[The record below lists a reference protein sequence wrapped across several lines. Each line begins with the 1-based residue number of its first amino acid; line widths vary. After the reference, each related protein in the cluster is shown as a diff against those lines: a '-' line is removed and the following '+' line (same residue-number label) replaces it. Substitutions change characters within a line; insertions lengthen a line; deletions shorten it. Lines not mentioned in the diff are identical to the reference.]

1 MSRHRPVGVV
11 FALAFVLAM
20 ASPVSAI
27 TFAAPIDLGTWGPTA
42 AWPGSLKVGADG
54 TLHAVFAE
62 GVADRV
68 VVEYRRSSDDGRTW
82 SAPYRLAGPYGE
94 GTQPAIS
101 VVGTSVDVAW
111 ADGVSVYYRRSA
123 DGGRTWQK
131 RKSIAFDNAGVAL
144 PQVARGAN
152 GRVYV
157 SYGSASGVGIV
168 MSEDG
173 GLTFAAPKLLSGGGI
188 QPQPVLALSGSRVHV
203 AYLEET
209 GGAGQEGLVRVRS
222 SVDSGSSWGTARTL
236 TTRGDR
242 VRPSIAAIGASVVV
256 AFGVLTTSG
265 DQYVVSRKST
275 DIGVTWA
282 AATAISSASLTPS
295 AGPVLAYAGG
305 TWYAAV
311 ERCATNACLS
321 TATVLTQ
328 STTANSWPATTRVST
343 SSSVFALPEAIART
357 ATRTHVLYTGF
368 DADDSPTAFVR
379 SGQ

>member
-1 MSRHRPVGVV
+1 MSRHRPVGAVLALA
-11 FALAFVLAM
+11 FALAL

-27 TFAAPIDLGTWGPTA
+27 TFAPPIDLGTWGPTA

-62 GVADRV
+62 GVTDRV
-68 VVEYRRSSDDGRTW
+68 VVEYRRSKDDGRTW
-82 SAPYRLAGPYGE
+82 APPYRLAGSYGT

-101 VVGTSVDVAW
+101 VVGTTIDVVW
-111 ADGVSVYYRRSA
+111 ADGAAVYYRRSG
-123 DGGRTWQK
+123 DSGRTWQR
-131 RKSIAFDNAGVAL
+131 RKSIAFDNAGVTH

-157 SYGSASGVGIV
+157 TYGSVSGAGIV

-173 GLTFAAPKLLSGGGI
+173 GLTFPAQKILSDGGI
-188 QPQPVLALSGSRVHV
+188 QPEPVLALSGTRVHV
-203 AYLEET
+203 AYLEE
-209 GGAGQEGLVRVRS
+209 GGSGESLVRVRS
-222 SVDSGSSWGTARTL
+222 SVDSGASWGNVRTL
-236 TTRGDR
+236 TTKGDR
-242 VRPSIAAIGASVVV
+242 VRPSIAASGATVVV
-256 AFGVLTTSG
+256 AFGVLTTTG

-295 AGPVLAYAGG
+295 AGPVLTYAGG

-321 TATVLTQ
+321 TAAVLTQ
-328 STTANSWPATTRVST
+328 STTASSWPASTRVST

-368 DADDSPTAFVR
+368 DALESPTSYLR